1 MNKIIFSSL
10 MILALAVIPIADAQF
25 GTPAYQKLT
34 QLIIDESENIQAKH
48 VIGFSDK
55 PVMVNL
61 FEGAIIESITVT
73 NEDGKELEF
82 GISGIGDY
90 GSLTIFSAQKNTV
103 IKYNLENMFRQ
114 SDNLLTLNIGYP
126 KTFSILFS
134 EKTELIFLNDQIIQL
149 GGKKGISINNG
160 GYANV
165 EYYSKI
171 PKYMEEVSWK
181 ENKFDVEIITDSAI
195 EKFNFDQESKSITFQ
210 INEKNKFVTVTMEEE
225 LLSGPYIILLNDE
238 KIKYNKSMSKENYVS
253 LSIKP
258 QAVGEIIITNSADTD
273 DLTKITS
280 NDTLPVES
288 ESIPN
293 YTLPVESESIPNDT
307 LPVESESI
315 PNDYFIWIVF
325 GGVLIIVVIV
335 VIIIMRKIKK

>member
-1 MNKIIFSSL
+1 MNKIIITSL
-10 MILALAVIPIADAQF
+10 MVLALAVIPIADAQF

-34 QLIIDESENIQAKH
+34 QLTIDESENIQAKH
-48 VIGFSDK
+48 VTGVSNS
-55 PVMVNL
+55 PVSVNL
-61 FEGAIIESITVT
+61 FEGAITDSITVT
-73 NEDGKELEF
+73 NEEGKELEF
-82 GISGIGDY
+82 GITNMTDY
-90 GSLTIFSAQKNTV
+90 GAVTIFSPHQSAIV
-103 IKYNLENMFRQ
+103 KYDLKNMFREV
-114 SDNLLTLNIGYP
+114 DNLLTLNIGYP

-225 LLSGPYIILLNDE
+225 LLGGPYVILLNDE

-258 QAVGEIIITNSADTD
+258 QAVGEIIISNSEYIR
-273 DLTKITS
+273 DLTQITS

-288 ESIPN
+288 IS
-293 YTLPVESESIPNDT
+293 NDT
-307 LPVESESI
+307 LPVESIS
-315 PNDYFIWIVF
+315 NDYFIWLVF
-325 GGVLIIVVIV
+325 GGVLIIVLIV

>member
-1 MNKIIFSSL
+1 MNKIIITSL
-10 MILALAVIPIADAQF
+10 MVLALAVIPIADAQF

-34 QLIIDESENIQAKH
+34 QLTIDESENIQAKH
-48 VIGFSDK
+48 VTGVSNS
-55 PVMVNL
+55 PVSVNL
-61 FEGAIIESITVT
+61 FEGAITDSITVT
-73 NEDGKELEF
+73 NEEGKELEF
-82 GISGIGDY
+82 GITNMTDY
-90 GSLTIFSAQKNTV
+90 GAVTIFSPHQSAIV
-103 IKYNLENMFRQ
+103 KYDLKNMFREV
-114 SDNLLTLNIGYP
+114 DNLLTLNIGYP
-126 KTFSILFS
+126 KKFSILFS

-293 YTLPVESESIPNDT
+293 DT

-315 PNDYFIWIVF
+315 LNDYFIWIIF